1 MNLQQLT
8 DLGGFVDAAPSQQTV
23 TWTRANAAG
32 EPITDTFDV
41 WVRRRSFGTLER
53 VQALGEDR
61 SRSAQMISEC
71 IFLGDAK
78 EPITYEKAYQLDPF
92 LAIAL
97 MGAVTAAS
105 APKA

>member
-23 TWTRANAAG
+23 TWTRTNAAG

-61 SRSAQMISEC
+61 SRSAQILSEC
-71 IFLGDAK
+71 ILLGDDK
-78 EPITYEKAYQLDPF
+78 QPIDYVQAYQLQPT
-92 LAIAL
+92 LAMAL
-97 MGAVTAAS
+97 IEAVAAAS